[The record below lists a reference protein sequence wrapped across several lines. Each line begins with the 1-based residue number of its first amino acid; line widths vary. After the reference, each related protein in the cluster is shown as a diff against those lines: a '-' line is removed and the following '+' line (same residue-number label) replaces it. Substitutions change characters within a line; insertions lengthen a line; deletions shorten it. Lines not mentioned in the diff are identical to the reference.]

1 MPDMEKDLETLR
13 KVVKAKAP
21 KLPEDVILE
30 GITRKP
36 AKKSSRLKLSL
47 AAGALTVVL
56 AAGIGMNMAPRGP
69 LFSLGSGNSGVAETG
84 GALDSKMAIWANYVY
99 DAGPKLGTSG
109 GSGNVYQLKLTG
121 DPEAIINSLA
131 KRFGLEGE
139 LSKESYDDN
148 KTYSYFFG
156 VKDNWEKPSLSV
168 YWSGTG
174 SWYLNNYT
182 GATSGPGL
190 PSDDE
195 VRTQAAELFAATG
208 LSVSTSKIEIFKEYG
223 RTAIGHLEVDGK
235 ATALD
240 WTMTWDE
247 FGNLVSAS
255 GNSVS
260 VINRGN
266 FQTVSEKDAVTRLS
280 DWRYSGSPAG
290 SYYGGG
296 IAVSDMAKSSGVT
309 SEPSASEGSSG
320 GSEPAPAPTTGP
332 EPQPTSMPTEPPTI
346 NVLCTS
352 AKSVPLMVWDSKG
365 NAWLVPG
372 YTYRVT
378 ELGWQPAVV
387 SLVDGV
393 IELPTADDR
402 VVMY

>member
-1 MPDMEKDLETLR
+1 MPDMEKDIETLR
-13 KVVKAKAP
+13 KAVKAKAP
-21 KLPEDVILE
+21 KLSEDVILD
-30 GITRKP
+30 GITRQP

-47 AAGALTVVL
+47 VAGALTVVL
-56 AAGIGMNMAPRGP
+56 TAGIGMNMAPHGP
-69 LFSLGSGNSGVAETG
+69 LFSLGSGSSGLAES

-99 DAGPKLGTSG
+99 EAGPKLGTSG

-121 DPEAIINSLA
+121 DPEVIINSLA

-139 LSKESYDDN
+139 LSKESYDGN

-156 VKDNWEKPSLSV
+156 IKDKYEKPSLSV

-190 PSDDE
+190 PSDEE
-195 VRTQAAELFAATG
+195 VRAQAAELFAATG
-208 LSVSTSKIEIFKEYG
+208 LSISPSKIDIFKEYG
-223 RTAIGHLEVDGK
+223 RTAIGHLEVDGQ

-240 WTMTWDE
+240 WSMTWDE

-255 GNSVS
+255 GNSVT
-260 VINRGN
+260 VLNRGS
-266 FQTVSEKDAVTRLS
+266 FQTVSEKVAVTRLS

-296 IAVSDMAKSSGVT
+296 LVANDMVKSTGGA
-309 SEPSASEGSSG
+309 SEPAATEGSSG

-332 EPQPTSMPTEPPTI
+332 DPQPTSMPTEPPTI

-372 YTYRVT
+372 YMYKVT
-378 ELGWQPAVV
+378 ELGWQPSVV

-393 IELPTADDR
+393 IELPKADDR

>member
-13 KVVKAKAP
+13 KAVKAKAP
-21 KLPEDVILE
+21 KLSDDVILD
-30 GITRKP
+30 GITRQP
-36 AKKSSRLKLSL
+36 AKKNNRLQLSL

-56 AAGIGMNMAPRGP
+56 AVGIGMNTPHQSP
-69 LFSLGSGNSGVAETG
+69 LFSLGSGSSGLAETS
-84 GALDSKMAIWANYVY
+84 GAADAKMAIWANYVY
-99 DAGPKLGTSG
+99 EAGPNLGTNG
-109 GSGNVYQLKLTG
+109 GSGNVYQLKLSG
-121 DPEAIINSLA
+121 DPEAIITSLA
-131 KRFGLEGE
+131 QRFQIEGE
-139 LSKESYDDN
+139 LTKESYDGN

-156 VKDNWEKPSLSV
+156 VKDNYEKPSLSI

-174 SWYLNNYT
+174 SWYLNNYS

-190 PSDDE
+190 LSDDE
-195 VRTQAAELFAATG
+195 IRAQAAELFAATG
-208 LSVSTSKIEIFKEYG
+208 LSVSPSKIDIFKEYG

-260 VINRGN
+260 VVNRGS
-266 FQTVSEKDAVTRLS
+266 FQTVSEKDAVARLS

-296 IAVSDMAKSSGVT
+296 LVASDMVKS
-309 SEPSASEGSSG
+309 
-320 GSEPAPAPTTGP
+320 SEPAPAPTTGP

-372 YTYRVT
+372 YMYQAT

-393 IELPTADDR
+393 IELPKADDR